1 MRFRH
6 VQHAHARTQ
15 GGENIQQGCAC
26 GIQQRI
32 FDDQVGVW
40 KKGRCAEKESRRG
53 DVTGNGCR
61 NGAERLPAA
70 NLNLRAPPFHLG
82 AEGAQS
88 QLAMIAGSRRLFY
101 PRLALGQQAGEQHTR
116 FHLRTGD
123 RHLVLDGAQRA
134 ARASDAQRRQT
145 SRLRIYAGSHLLQRR
160 DDALHR
166 APGERLVASHLAG
179 ELLAGKNTR
188 QHAHG
193 GTGVATIQRLGR
205 NLEALTAPGDFQ
217 HAVSLRGATA

>member
-1 MRFRH
+1 
-6 VQHAHARTQ
+6 
-15 GGENIQQGCAC
+15 
-26 GIQQRI
+26 
-32 FDDQVGVW
+32 
-40 KKGRCAEKESRRG
+40 
-53 DVTGNGCR
+53 
-61 NGAERLPAA
+61 
-70 NLNLRAPPFHLG
+70 
-82 AEGAQS
+82 
-88 QLAMIAGSRRLFY
+88 MIAGSRRLFY
-101 PRLALGQQAGEQHTR
+101 PRLALGQQAGEQQTR

-123 RHLVLDGAQRA
+123 RHLVLDGEQRA

-160 DDALHR
+160 DDALHG
-166 APGERLVASHLAG
+166 ALGERLVASHLAA

-217 HAVSLRGATA
+217 HAVSLRHGTAKRAEATQCAGAIGAGRKIFKSAGALRQRRQHGIAM